1 MQIAID
7 DMQGPKVL
15 TPTAFGDDRG
25 YFFES
30 FSEKACPGMHFVQDN
45 VAFSKKGT
53 IRGLHYQS
61 TPGQAKLVSCLQG
74 TIWDVIVD
82 LRETSETFG
91 KWASIQLDDQ
101 THNQLFVPI
110 GFAHGY
116 CVLSD
121 KALVQYKV
129 SSFYDPET
137 ECSIRYNDPFLKISW
152 PEKEPI
158 LSLRDQNSPF
168 FSEIF
173 S

>member
-1 MQIAID
+1 MQIAIE
-7 DMQGPKVL
+7 DMQGPKIIS
-15 TPTAFGDDRG
+15 PTAFADDRG
-25 YFFES
+25 YFYES
-30 FSEKACPGMHFVQDN
+30 FSESSYPGMHFVQDN

-61 TPGQAKLVSCLQG
+61 DPGQAKLVSCLQG
-74 TIWDVIVD
+74 EIWDVIVD
-82 LRETSETFG
+82 IREMSETFG
-91 KWASIQLDDQ
+91 KWASFKLDDQ

-129 SSFYDPET
+129 SSLYDPET
-137 ECSIRYNDPFLKISW
+137 ECSIRYNDSSLNISW

-158 LSLRDQNSPF
+158 LSHRDQKSPF

>member
-1 MQIAID
+1 MQISIMAF
-7 DMQGPKVL
+7 QGPKIIS
-15 TPTAFGDDRG
+15 PTAFADDRG
-25 YFFES
+25 YFYES
-30 FSEKACPGMHFVQDN
+30 YSERSYPGMSFVQDN
-45 VAFSKKGT
+45 VALSKKGT

-61 TPGQAKLVSCLQG
+61 SPGQAKLVSCLQG
-74 TIWDVIVD
+74 EIWDVIVD
-82 LRETSETFG
+82 LREHSETFG
-91 KWASIQLDDQ
+91 KWASIKLNDL
-101 THNQLFVPI
+101 THEQLFIPI

-129 SSFYDPET
+129 SSLYDPET
-137 ECSIRYNDPFLKISW
+137 ECSIRYNDSFLNINW

-158 LSLRDQNSPF
+158 LSNRDQQSPF